1 MNKINNDKILKF
13 TPLIKRFITIVLIG
27 TLIII
32 FSIIRIIS
40 GREITYSEWMLTL
53 FNFIFIAMIIGIC
66 FFIIKVYK
74 SFKKNIYSKL
84 KNLEQSDIL
93 YNVRNK
99 FKFIVDAEEHINNN
113 IEKRYALAHYDINKF
128 SIINNSVG
136 YKIGDEILMQIGMI
150 LNDNFV
156 NEVFGKAEGDNFFVL
171 FEYSEQDELVS
182 RIKNITEKIEGL
194 DIWNEV
200 NIKPAIMAG
209 ICFIDNENVDVRSA
223 IDKAIFAKGD
233 LKSEYKSSY
242 AIYNDSIGNNL
253 IEVKKLED
261 GMYGA
266 LERNEF
272 EVYMQPKVDLKTGEI
287 SGAEALVR
295 WNHPE
300 LGLLNPIRFIPIF
313 EKNGFI
319 TKLDKFVFEQVCL
332 YLRNWLNLGYH
343 VVPVSVNVSRIHFL
357 NSNFVHDYNKI
368 KEDYNI
374 PDNLIEIEI
383 TESVVFSNEKEDE
396 VFTVMRKFRN
406 DGFDISMDDF
416 GSGYS
421 CLGLLKDMPID
432 TLKLDK
438 IFLEHIEDYSSQIIV
453 NNIVNMAKNL
463 NLNVISEGVE
473 TDMQVDFL
481 RDIGCDMAQGFI
493 FEKPIPISEFNALI
507 CNGRKKYKLP
517 ASECVYRKGDTPS
530 NIGKVSD
537 DKRECPLNIKL

>member
-1 MNKINNDKILKF
+1 
-13 TPLIKRFITIVLIG
+13 
-27 TLIII
+27 
-32 FSIIRIIS
+32 
-40 GREITYSEWMLTL
+40 
-53 FNFIFIAMIIGIC
+53 
-66 FFIIKVYK
+66 
-74 SFKKNIYSKL
+74 
-84 KNLEQSDIL
+84 
-93 YNVRNK
+93 
-99 FKFIVDAEEHINNN
+99 
-113 IEKRYALAHYDINKF
+113 
-128 SIINNSVG
+128 
-136 YKIGDEILMQIGMI
+136 
-150 LNDNFV
+150 
-156 NEVFGKAEGDNFFVL
+156 
-171 FEYSEQDELVS
+171 
-182 RIKNITEKIEGL
+182 
-194 DIWNEV
+194 
-200 NIKPAIMAG
+200 
-209 ICFIDNENVDVRSA
+209 
-223 IDKAIFAKGD
+223 
-233 LKSEYKSSY
+233 
-242 AIYNDSIGNNL
+242 
-253 IEVKKLED
+253 
-261 GMYGA
+261 MYGA

-319 TKLDKFVFEQVCL
+319 TKLDKFVFDQVCL
-332 YLRNWLNLGYH
+332 YLRSWLNLGYH

-357 NSNFVHDYNKI
+357 NANFVHDYNKI
-368 KEDYNI
+368 KENYNI

-396 VFTVMRKFRN
+396 IFTVMRKFRN

-517 ASECVYRKGDTPS
+517 ASECVYRKGDTP
-530 NIGKVSD
+530 
-537 DKRECPLNIKL
+537 LT